1 MELSIKNIG
10 KIANADIK
18 LNGITVVAG
27 ENNTGK
33 STIGKVLYSYFS
45 SCYNLDS
52 QILKTKISGLTRSL
66 ELEFNNSSYV
76 FDSDEIARKLFQTK
90 EKFTGNYID
99 LLDRY
104 MYTSDGSSAS
114 PADLC
119 EYAEIIKDKYDSYYN
134 ATNEA
139 IMLNVITKKM
149 RAEFNNQINNI
160 FSLDKSSSFCL
171 KIQNEKYEV
180 QIEDNM
186 AKSISNFNSLYTQAV
201 YIDDPNVLDN
211 CTGWRFFPTRRYLT
225 NNHRNDLVNKILQK
239 KSDQDV
245 ENALN
250 EIISNDTLESIFE
263 LINPICAG
271 NINYSS
277 NILTIKNEDYEPIDV
292 RNLSTGLKSFVI
304 LKTLILN
311 GWIENNGMIILD
323 EPETHLHPQWQLVFA
338 ELIVLLQK
346 KWNLHIL
353 INTHSPYFLNAIQV
367 FSAKHSIADKCN
379 YYLSENN
386 GNVSDVSDVTDNV
399 ELIYRKLSR
408 PLQTLE
414 NEGYGIYD

>member
-114 PADLC
+114 PADIC

-160 FSLDKSSSFCL
+160 FSLDKSSFFCL

-211 CTGWRFFPTRRYLT
+211 CTGWRFFPPRRYLT

-353 INTHSPYFLNAIQV
+353 INTHSPYFLNSIQV

-379 YYLSENN
+379 YYLSENK

-399 ELIYRKLSR
+399 EMIYRKLSR

-414 NEGYGIYD
+414 NERYGIYD

>member
-1 MELSIKNIG
+1 
-10 KIANADIK
+10 
-18 LNGITVVAG
+18 
-27 ENNTGK
+27 
-33 STIGKVLYSYFS
+33 
-45 SCYNLDS
+45 
-52 QILKTKISGLTRSL
+52 
-66 ELEFNNSSYV
+66 
-76 FDSDEIARKLFQTK
+76 
-90 EKFTGNYID
+90 
-99 LLDRY
+99 
-104 MYTSDGSSAS
+104 
-114 PADLC
+114 
-119 EYAEIIKDKYDSYYN
+119 
-134 ATNEA
+134 
-139 IMLNVITKKM
+139 
-149 RAEFNNQINNI
+149 
-160 FSLDKSSSFCL
+160 
-171 KIQNEKYEV
+171 
-180 QIEDNM
+180 M

-414 NEGYGIYD
+414 NERYGIYD

>member
-1 MELSIKNIG
+1 MELSIENIG
-10 KIANADIK
+10 KIANAHIK

-52 QILKTKISGLTRSL
+52 QILKTKIFGLNRSL
-66 ELEFNNSSYV
+66 FLDFSNSQYD
-76 FDSDEIARKLFQTK
+76 FDTAEIARELFDTN
-90 EKFTGNYID
+90 EKFNGDYVNLIEQHIGNHGEPYIPSD
-99 LLDRY
+99 DITHYADIVKKEYNRY
-104 MYTSDGSSAS
+104 YQ
-114 PADLC
+114 
-119 EYAEIIKDKYDSYYN
+119 

-160 FSLDKSSSFCL
+160 YDPDKSSSFCL
-171 KIQNEKYEV
+171 KIRNEKFEV
-180 QIEDNM
+180 RIEDDK
-186 AKSISNFNSLYTQAV
+186 AKSISNFKSLYTQAIYV
-201 YIDDPNVLDN
+201 DDPNVLDN
-211 CTGWRFFPTRRYLT
+211 CIVSRLFTKSGYPN
-225 NNHRNDLVNKILQK
+225 NNHRNDLIDKILRK

-245 ENALN
+245 ENAIN

-263 LINPICAG
+263 LINPICSG
-271 NINYSS
+271 NIDYSS
-277 NILTIKNEDYEPIDV
+277 NILTIKNEGYEPIDV

-311 GWIENNGMIILD
+311 GWIENNGTIILD

-414 NEGYGIYD
+414 NERYGIYD

>member
-180 QIEDNM
+180 QIEANM

-250 EIISNDTLESIFE
+250 EIISNDMLESIFE

-414 NEGYGIYD
+414 NERYGIYD